1 MVYLLLLFT
10 FKSYIEMPKEMVL
23 DGRCKMLVYT
33 IHIAIYIQFY
43 NCDTCKKGQIS
54 GSNLKCN
61 GINICVRKSWYFM

>member
-1 MVYLLLLFT
+1 
-10 FKSYIEMPKEMVL
+10 MPKEMVL

-61 GINICVRKSWYFM
+61 GINICVGKSWYFM